1 MVFVGKS
8 PRSLE
13 KEMATH
19 SSILAWR
26 IPRTEEPGQLQSM
39 GSQRVG
45 HNWACKYSH
54 THTHTPRHLAQTSLG
69 LSKLFVN
76 HAFPNSV
83 PHSHLKQNRSL
94 HGAFHLNVSYLKKAP
109 LSFPP
114 CYSSVPQTGKNLS
127 AMQETRVRSLYCV
140 DPLEKGMA
148 NHSSLLAWRIPWKR
162 ILAG

>member
-1 MVFVGKS
+1 MIFVGKS

-19 SSILAWR
+19 SYFLAWR
-26 IPRTEEPGQLQSM
+26 IPWTEEPGRLQSM

-45 HNWACKYSH
+45 HNWACTH
-54 THTHTPRHLAQTSLG
+54 THTHTHSQISSPDVSGAFET
-69 LSKLFVN
+69 VN
-76 HAFPNSV
+76 HAFHNSV
-83 PHSHLKQNRSL
+83 SHSHLKQNRSL
-94 HGAFHLNVSYLKKAP
+94 YGAFHLNVSYLKKAL

-114 CYSSVPQTGKNLS
+114 CYSLVAQTGKNLS
-127 AMQETRVRSLYCV
+127 AMQETRVWSLYWA

-148 NHSSLLAWRIPWKR
+148 SHSSLLAWRIPWKR